1 MTRNFVLIGSL
12 SLFVGCASPRPRPTA
27 PPIDTPADSRSSASA
42 TRYTERPLTEYQT
55 IVMNQATKLSLAR
68 RIFGDLY
75 GRWPSD
81 LAEIRAKTEGIDFE
95 VFAGKAVITPKSG
108 DAENIQIFDGFN
120 TRSVRAVPLIYIS
133 VLRSEMQQKSP
144 ALRSRF
150 RRPNSCWSGRAAQSS
165 LRVGG

>member
-1 MTRNFVLIGSL
+1 
-12 SLFVGCASPRPRPTA
+12 
-27 PPIDTPADSRSSASA
+27 
-42 TRYTERPLTEYQT
+42 
-55 IVMNQATKLSLAR
+55 MNQATKLSLAR

-120 TRSVRAVPLIYIS
+120 TRSVRAVPVDFHFS
-133 VLRSEMQQKSP
+133 
-144 ALRSRF
+144 
-150 RRPNSCWSGRAAQSS
+150 AAQ
-165 LRVGG
+165 RDAAKEPGFKIKVPQA